1 MKPLSLSVVVPAT
14 NEPPTLDQCTAA
26 IRAAAAPEDELVVVD
41 GPLPANAARAR
52 NLGAARARGDVI
64 VFVDSDVELH
74 RDALDAIRSAL
85 TADPDLAAVF
95 GSYDDAPTAPGV
107 VSAFRNLLHHHVHHS
122 APGPAMTFWT
132 GLGAV
137 RREAF

>member
-1 MKPLSLSVVVPAT
+1 RDGRMKPLSLSVVVPAT
-14 NEPPTLDQCTAA
+14 SEPPTLDQCTAA
-26 IRAAAAPEDELVVVD
+26 IGAAAAPDDELVVVD

-95 GSYDDAPTAPGV
+95 
-107 VSAFRNLLHHHVHHS
+107 
-122 APGPAMTFWT
+122 
-132 GLGAV
+132 
-137 RREAF
+137 